1 MQKQDREFVEV
12 GEKKSLSASPQAEHP
27 AVARLRD
34 RLASSAQN
42 ETPISTYDRMHHR
55 HSRS

>member
-1 MQKQDREFVEV
+1 MQNEDRRLTEV
-12 GEKKSLSASPQAEHP
+12 GGNTGRTVTQHDEHP
-27 AVARLRD
+27 AIARLRE
-34 RLASSAQN
+34 RLASTAQR

>member
-1 MQKQDREFVEV
+1 MQNEDRRVTEV
-12 GEKKSLSASPQAEHP
+12 SGNKSLTLTQNDEHP
-27 AVARLRD
+27 AIARLRE
-34 RLASSAQN
+34 RLASSAQR

>member
-1 MQKQDREFVEV
+1 MQKEDRGFVEV
-12 GEKKSLSASPQAEHP
+12 GDNKSLSASPQAEHP
-27 AVARLRD
+27 AVTRLRD
-34 RLASSAQN
+34 RLASSAQK